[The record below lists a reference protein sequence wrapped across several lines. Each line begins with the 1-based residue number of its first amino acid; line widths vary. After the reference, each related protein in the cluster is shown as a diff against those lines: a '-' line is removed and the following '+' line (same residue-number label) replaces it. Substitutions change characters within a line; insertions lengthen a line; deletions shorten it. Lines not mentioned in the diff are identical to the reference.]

1 MTETNRIEYKQELT
15 EGLEKEVIAFLN
27 YREGGIIYIGI
38 DKTGNTYGLADSDS
52 DQLKIK
58 DRLKNNIKPS
68 ALGLFDIVSEE
79 HEGKD
84 IIKIIVASGPE
95 KPYHLRKYGMSE
107 KGCFMRIGTAAEPMP
122 QKMIDML
129 FSKRTRNSISKIR
142 AAIQD
147 LSFSQLK
154 IYYEESGYK
163 LGSAFAKNLELFTED
178 GTYNYAAYLLA
189 DKNSTSIKVAKYSG
203 TNRTDLIESNEY
215 GNECLAKAT
224 KQVIDKIA
232 VENRMTTKITSK
244 EREQS
249 YLWNPIALREAIIN
263 AFVHNDYTN
272 EVPPKFEIFSDR
284 IEITSAGGLPEG
296 LSRQEFFEGFSVPRN
311 KELMRIFKD
320 LELVEQLGSGI
331 PRILDH
337 YGKESFNFSENFLRM
352 TFVIKELTAKVDDK
366 VDNEEV
372 GLIGGQEGGLIGGQ
386 IGSVIDEERNN
397 EIDALEELT
406 LRQKEILKMIASDSR
421 ISRSGIAEVLH
432 INESAIQKHLNNLKE
447 KGFLER
453 IGGTRGYWEIKL

>member
-38 DKTGNTYGLADSDS
+38 DKTGKTYGLADSDS

-58 DRLKNNIKPS
+58 DRLKHNIKPS

-79 HEGKD
+79 REGKD

-107 KGCFMRIGTAAEPMP
+107 KGCFIRIGTAAEPMP
-122 QKMIDML
+122 QKMIDTL
-129 FSKRTRNSISKIR
+129 FSKRTRNSISKIK
-142 AAIQD
+142 ATTQD
-147 LSFSQLK
+147 LTFSQLK

-163 LGSAFAKNLELFTED
+163 LGNAFAKNLELLTED
-178 GTYNYAAYLLA
+178 GAYNYAAYLLA
-189 DKNSTSIKVAKYSG
+189 DKNNTSIKVAKYSG

-232 VENRMTTKITSK
+232 VENRIATKITSK

-249 YLWNPIALREAIIN
+249 HLWNPIALREAIIN

-296 LSRQEFFEGFSVPRN
+296 LSQQEFFEGFSVPRN

-337 YGKESFNFSENFLRM
+337 YGKESFSFSENFLRM
-352 TFVIKELTAKVDDK
+352 AFVTKELTTKVDDK
-366 VDNEEV
+366 EDNGE
-372 GLIGGQEGGLIGGQ
+372 GGQEGGAIGGVIGGV
-386 IGSVIDEERNN
+386 IGS
-397 EIDALEELT
+397 EIDDNSKLT
-406 LRQKEILKMIASDSR
+406 KRQKEVLKLIAENKT
-421 ISRSGIAEVLH
+421 ITYNEIAEVLG
-432 INESAIQKHLNNLKE
+432 INESAVGKHINAIKE
-447 KGFLER
+447 KGYLER
-453 IGGTRGYWEIKL
+453 KDGTRGYWEINMSK

>member
-1 MTETNRIEYKQELT
+1 MAETNRIEYKQELT

-38 DKTGNTYGLADSDS
+38 DKTGKTYGLADSDS

-95 KPYHLRKYGMSE
+95 KPYHIRKYGMSE
-107 KGCFMRIGTAAEPMP
+107 KGCFIRMGTAAEPMP
-122 QKMIDML
+122 QKMIDTF
-129 FSKRTRNSISKIR
+129 FSKRTRNSISKIK
-142 AAIQD
+142 ASKQD
-147 LSFSQLK
+147 LTFSQLK

-163 LGSAFAKNLELFTED
+163 LGNAFAKNLELLTED
-178 GTYNYAAYLLA
+178 GAFNYAAYLLA

-203 TNRTDLIESNEY
+203 TNRTDLIESNEF

-232 VENRMTTKITSK
+232 VENRTKTKITSK
-244 EREQS
+244 EREQTH
-249 YLWNPIALREAIIN
+249 LWNPIALREAIIN

-272 EVPPKFEIFSDR
+272 EVPPKFEIFADR

-296 LSRQEFFEGFSVPRN
+296 LSKQEFFEGFSVPRN

-337 YGKESFNFSENFLRM
+337 YGKESFNFSDNFLRM
-352 TFVIKELTAKVDDK
+352 TFVTKETNAKVDA
-366 VDNEEV
+366 
-372 GLIGGQEGGLIGGQ
+372 LIENNKGGQ
-386 IGSVIDEERNN
+386 IDIEEGGVIGGVISGVIGS
-397 EIDALEELT
+397 EIDSKSQLT
-406 LRQKEILKMIASDSR
+406 KRQKEVLKL
-421 ISRSGIAEVLH
+421 IAENNTITYNEIAGVLG
-432 INESAIQKHLNNLKE
+432 INESAVGKHINAIKE

-453 IGGTRGYWEIKL
+453 KDGTRGYWEITINNQ